1 MEYKVWYNY
10 LLFKLGKRKVLP
22 KKIINNVRVRECGE
36 KLVVVDDKKIIIDKR
51 MKKPVYLRESV
62 YSKLCELDKMIKKD
76 GYKILWAD
84 EFEGSKLNNKIWL
97 YDAYRSLDEQK
108 KSWEKRIKETRKLYP
123 NVSEDEVI
131 RITTLKVANPTDG
144 VGGHQTGGAIDITLV
159 DKNGYELDMGSRYEE
174 HIEQTKSYSKN
185 LSEEQKKNRNYL
197 FDKMRELD
205 FVNFP
210 MEWWHFSY
218 GDKMWAAYKGL
229 KDCCYGYIEVDK

>member
-22 KKIINNVRVRECGE
+22 KKIINNVRVNECVE
-36 KLVVVDDKKIIIDKR
+36 KLVIVDDKKIIIDKR

-62 YSKLCELDKMIKKD
+62 YSKLCKLDKTIKKD
-76 GYKILWAD
+76 GYKI
-84 EFEGSKLNNKIWL
+84 KL

-123 NVSEDEVI
+123 DVSEDEVI

-159 DKNGYELDMGSRYEE
+159 DKDGYELDMGSRYEE

-185 LSEEQKKNRNYL
+185 LSEQQKKNRNYL
-197 FDKMRELD
+197 FDKMKELD

-229 KDCCYGYIEVDK
+229 KDCCYGYIEVGK

>member
-22 KKIINNVRVRECGE
+22 KKIINKVKVNECGE
-36 KLVVVDDKKIIIDKR
+36 KLVIVDDKKIIIDKR
-51 MKKPVYLRESV
+51 MKKPVYLRESI

-76 GYKILWAD
+76 DYKI
-84 EFEGSKLNNKIWL
+84 KL

-108 KSWEKRIKETRKLYP
+108 KSWKKRIKETRKLYP
-123 NVSEDEVI
+123 DVSEDEVI
-131 RITTLKVANPTDG
+131 RITTLKVANPTEG
-144 VGGHQTGGAIDITLV
+144 VGGHQTGGAIDITLI
-159 DKNGYELDMGSRYEE
+159 DRNGYELDMGSHYEE

-185 LSEEQKKNRNYL
+185 LSEEQAKNRKYL
-197 FDKMRELD
+197 FDKMKELD

>member
-22 KKIINNVRVRECGE
+22 KKIINKVRVKECGE
-36 KLVVVDDKKIIIDKR
+36 KLVIVDDKKIIIDKR
-51 MKKPVYLRESV
+51 MKKPVYLRESI
-62 YSKLCELDKMIKKD
+62 YLKLCELDKMIKKD
-76 GYKILWAD
+76 GYKI
-84 EFEGSKLNNKIWL
+84 KL
-97 YDAYRSLDEQK
+97 YDAYRSLEEQK
-108 KSWEKRIKETRKLYP
+108 KSWEKRIAETRKLYP
-123 NVSEDEVI
+123 DVSEDEVI

-159 DKNGYELDMGSRYEE
+159 DKNGYELDMGSHYEE

-185 LSEEQKKNRNYL
+185 LSEEQAKNRKYL
-197 FDKMRELD
+197 FDKMKELD

-218 GDKMWAAYKGL
+218 GDKMWGAYKGL